1 MPSNFTWDT
10 HEGRKT
16 LDALVKHLVPAWK
29 DGLRQS
35 QDDVICRILDGK
47 EVVYCTATG
56 GGKSA
61 AFMVPI
67 LVHQYLYGRENVLPG
82 VWKKK
87 VRQYPVGLVVTPTKG
102 LAGNIVC
109 S

>member
-1 MPSNFTWDT
+1 MIAT
-10 HEGRKT
+10 R
-16 LDALVKHLVPAWK
+16 
-29 DGLRQS
+29 
-35 QDDVICRILDGK
+35 LDGK

-67 LVHQYLYGRENVLPG
+67 LVHHYLYGREDVLPG

-87 VRQYPVGLVVTPTKG
+87 VWQNPVGCDVG
-102 LAGNIVC
+102 MD
-109 S
+109 

>member
-16 LDALVKHLVPAWK
+16 LNALVKRLVPAWK
-29 DGLRQS
+29 DGLHQS
-35 QDDVICRILDGK
+35 QDDVICQILDGK

-67 LVHQYLYGRENVLPG
+67 LVRQYLYGRENVLPG

-87 VRQYPVGLVVTPTKG
+87 VRQYPVGLVVMPTKG
-102 LAGNIVC
+102 LAGNIVR